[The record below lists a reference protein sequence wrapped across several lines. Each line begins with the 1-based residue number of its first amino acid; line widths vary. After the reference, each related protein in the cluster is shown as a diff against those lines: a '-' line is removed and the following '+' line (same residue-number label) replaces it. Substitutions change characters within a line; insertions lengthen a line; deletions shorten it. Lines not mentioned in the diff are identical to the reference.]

1 MSQAA
6 ARSQV
11 YDAARGIGVIVVMAY
26 HAVGFLVADRQPD
39 EPLDLEWWVFGIGTL
54 GVDMFFVLSG
64 FLLVGSWRAV
74 RRSRPSL
81 WAAAREYTRRRA
93 RRILPAYWV
102 SLAVLVPL
110 AAPSLMPSADGLKRL
125 ALLGSVQQY
134 VDRQLPGEV
143 NRVYWSLTTE
153 VHFYVLLPI
162 LAYLLFRFRARVLLP
177 LCLAVTISWRLWT
190 PDGAGES
197 LIFGRIDQF
206 VAGMAAA
213 GLVAGFDAGSPGRLM
228 RWLLTRHAFWLIVA
242 LIVAI
247 GFYQGGS
254 HVSRTGPLTGEEF
267 VHPIAGL
274 AFAAL
279 FARAACRARRPR
291 RLAAPFAAVGVVS
304 YSLYL
309 WHIPIVEGGMGF
321 TGLDEPGTPPA
332 LMLLALGVFFAVTAA
347 VAVASFRWVEAPF
360 LDRRV
365 PDEPDTKAPAEPVP
379 QGQGKTTDEMRAWDD
394 ATPSLAPTGA
404 R

>member
-1 MSQAA
+1 MSQGA

-11 YDAARGIGVIVVMAY
+11 YDAARGLGVMAVMAY

-39 EPLDLEWWVFGIGTL
+39 EPLDLEWWIFGIGTL

-74 RRSRPSL
+74 RRSHPGR
-81 WAAAREYTRRRA
+81 WGAVREYTRRRA

-110 AAPSLMPSADGLKRL
+110 TAPTLLQSADGLKRL

-134 VDRQLPGEV
+134 LDRQLPGEV

-153 VHFYVLLPI
+153 VHFYVLLPV
-162 LAYLLFRFRARVLLP
+162 LAYLLFRFRGRALLP
-177 LCLAVTISWRLWT
+177 LCLAASVAWRLWK
-190 PDGAGES
+190 PEDAAES

-213 GLVAGFDAGSPGRLM
+213 GLVVAFDAGRPGRLM
-228 RWLLTRHAFWLIVA
+228 RWLLTRHALWVIVGVIVA
-242 LIVAI
+242 A

-254 HVSRTGPLTGEEF
+254 HLSRTGPMTGFEF

-274 AFAAL
+274 AFAGL
-279 FARAACRARRPR
+279 FARVTCRARSPR
-291 RLAAPFAAVGVVS
+291 RLAAPLAAVGVIS

-309 WHIPIVEGGMGF
+309 WHIPIVEGGMDF
-321 TGLDEPGTPPA
+321 TGLDEPGTHPL
-332 LMLLALGVFFAVTAA
+332 LMLFALAVFFAVAAA
-347 VAVASFRWVEAPF
+347 VSVVSFRWVEAPF

-365 PDEPDTKAPAEPVP
+365 PQEPEVKIPSEPAVPV
-379 QGQGKTTDEMRAWDD
+379 RAWDD
-394 ATPSLAPTGA
+394 ATTPLAPTGA